1 MTTDPTRV
9 GEHRRA
15 AEQAVDDVQASDP
28 SALDDEALVAAIEH
42 LGQLEQQIS
51 DTRHQVQAVMDLMST
66 EVARRYREGEARVED
81 VLTAE

>member
-1 MTTDPTRV
+1 V

-15 AEQAVDDVQASDP
+15 AEQAVADVEASDP
-28 SALDDEALVAAIEH
+28 SALTDEAIAGAIEH
-42 LGQLEQQIS
+42 LAALEQGIS